1 MGCYAQLKPKEI
13 AQIEGVDLI
22 LGNNE
27 KFKLKKYLE
36 KLEKRK
42 TAKIIRKKSNELDSF
57 KSSFSFGNR
66 TRSFLKVQDGCNY
79 KCTFCTI
86 PLARGKSRSNNIEN
100 VIRQIIKLKEDG
112 IKEKSDKKRSE
123 VRTLA
128 FEETKLLNFYNVAG
142 IRFNNIATNDAM
154 VKSKLNEM
162 SAQGW
167 ELVFVS
173 SGVESADKERDAIF
187 ITRYHFR
194 KEK

>member
-1 MGCYAQLKPKEI
+1 MKNTKKRVISIFAIIGALAVITAFTNQSQPGKIYEF
-13 AQIEGVDLI
+13 ETVTVVESLI
-22 LGNNE
+22 QGGLGRSRMISGTQNVNYRE
-27 KFKLKKYLE
+27 A
-36 KLEKRK
+36 
-42 TAKIIRKKSNELDSF
+42 TTIR
-57 KSSFSFGNR
+57 
-66 TRSFLKVQDGCNY
+66 
-79 KCTFCTI
+79 
-86 PLARGKSRSNNIEN
+86 
-100 VIRQIIKLKEDG
+100 KEDG
-112 IKEKSDKKRSE
+112 KKEKSDKKRSE
-123 VRTLA
+123 IRTLA

>member
-1 MGCYAQLKPKEI
+1 MKNIKNRATSVFVIIGALAIITAFTNQSQPGKIYEF
-13 AQIEGVDLI
+13 ETVTVVESLI
-22 LGNNE
+22 QNGLGRSRMISGTE
-27 KFKLKKYLE
+27 KVNYRE
-36 KLEKRK
+36 A
-42 TAKIIRKKSNELDSF
+42 TTIR
-57 KSSFSFGNR
+57 
-66 TRSFLKVQDGCNY
+66 
-79 KCTFCTI
+79 
-86 PLARGKSRSNNIEN
+86 
-100 VIRQIIKLKEDG
+100 KEDG
-112 IKEKSDKKRSE
+112 KKEKSDKKRSE
-123 VRTLA
+123 IRTLA